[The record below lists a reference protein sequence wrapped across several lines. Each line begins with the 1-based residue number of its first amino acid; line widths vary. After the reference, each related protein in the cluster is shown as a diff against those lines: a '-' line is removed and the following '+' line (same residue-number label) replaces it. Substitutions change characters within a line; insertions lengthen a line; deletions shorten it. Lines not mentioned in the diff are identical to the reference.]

1 MTVTSF
7 KYSDLGNVSVIQVV
21 CKIKS
26 TEYVYERIDE
36 QANKGAYQ
44 EKMYANGSL
53 VYATHFLKTA
63 TIFEHYQYLAP
74 LSEYAIQL
82 YNLTKQVKS
91 K

>member
-1 MTVTSF
+1 MIVTSF
-7 KYSDLGNVSVIQVV
+7 KYSDLGNVSIIQVIA
-21 CKIKS
+21 KIKR

-36 QANKGAYQ
+36 QANKGTYQ

-53 VYATHFLKTA
+53 VYATYLLKTA
-63 TIFEHYQYLAP
+63 TNFEHYQHLSP

-82 YNLTKQVKS
+82 YNLTKQLKS